1 METLTASF
9 FVRIAS
15 SIRAGYPTNMTDPIA
30 LVDRFGRR
38 HDSLRIS
45 ITDRCNIRCFY
56 CMPEH
61 DAEFLPRSGVLTF
74 EEIERLAGLLV
85 GRCGVRDI
93 RITGGEPLVRRD
105 CVDLIRM
112 LAQIDGLEDLSM
124 TTNGMLLRQ
133 HAADLQ
139 AAGLKRLNISLD
151 TLDEATFAKI
161 TRRPGVDRVID
172 GIDAAIEAGFESIKL
187 NALAIRGLSE
197 SELVGLVRFAVGK
210 GVTLRFIEFMPLD
223 SDRAWK
229 SKDVLSGD
237 ACLELLSEAFG
248 NITPTGRENPSAPA
262 ETFTL
267 SCDGREGTIGIIRSV
282 TRPFCGDCNRLRLT
296 ADGGLRNCL
305 FSQSETPLRDAMRS
319 GCDDDKLI
327 QKILQCVGEKHA
339 AHGIDSDDF
348 RPPERAMH
356 AIGG

>member
-1 METLTASF
+1 
-9 FVRIAS
+9 
-15 SIRAGYPTNMTDPIA
+15 MTDPFA

-74 EEIERLAGLLV
+74 EEIERLAGLMV
-85 GRCGVRDI
+85 QRCGVRDI

-105 CVDLIRM
+105 CVELTAM

-124 TTNGMLLRQ
+124 TTNGMLLRE
-133 HAADLQ
+133 HAADLR
-139 AAGLKRLNISLD
+139 AAGLQRLNISLD

-161 TRRPGVDRVID
+161 TRRPGVDRVIA

-187 NALAIRGLSE
+187 NALAIRGISE
-197 SELVGLVRFAVGK
+197 SELVGLVRFAIGR

-223 SDRAWK
+223 SDRAWQ
-229 SKDVLSGD
+229 SADVLSGD
-237 ACLELLSEAFG
+237 ACLQLLSEAFG
-248 NITPTGRENPSAPA
+248 EVTPMGRQNQSAPA
-262 ETFTL
+262 ETFRL
-267 SCDGREGTIGIIRSV
+267 ACDGREGTIGIIRSV
-282 TRPFCGDCNRLRLT
+282 TQPFCGDCNRLRLT

-305 FSQSETPLRDAMRS
+305 FAQSETPLRDAMRS
-319 GCDDDKLI
+319 GCDDNHLI
-327 QKILQCVGEKHA
+327 QKIQQCVSEKHA
-339 AHGIDSDDF
+339 AHGIHSDDF
-348 RPPERAMH
+348 RPPDRAMH